1 MVLHDLHT
9 KQKQREIATP
19 VPLIKPEITKFWKEI
34 IAKAT
39 WINSFQ
45 QHPG

>member
-1 MVLHDLHT
+1 MVLHDLQF
-9 KQKQREIATP
+9 KQKEREITTP
-19 VPLIKPEITKFWKEI
+19 VSLIKPEITKFWKEI
-34 IAKAT
+34 IAGAP